1 MEGLGF
7 RGLRLIGCRVWG
19 LGFRVQGF
27 RGLGY
32 ASTEEGSMDVIGI
45 WGFRSHGFKSS
56 RVYGLRIWELGFRRT
71 VGRICNW
78 QFASW
83 YFVLL
88 LEAVEGS

>member
-1 MEGLGF
+1 
-7 RGLRLIGCRVWG
+7 
-19 LGFRVQGF
+19 
-27 RGLGY
+27 
-32 ASTEEGSMDVIGI
+32 MDVIGI
-45 WGFRSHGFKSS
+45 WGFRSQGFESS

-88 LEAVEGS
+88 LEAVDGS